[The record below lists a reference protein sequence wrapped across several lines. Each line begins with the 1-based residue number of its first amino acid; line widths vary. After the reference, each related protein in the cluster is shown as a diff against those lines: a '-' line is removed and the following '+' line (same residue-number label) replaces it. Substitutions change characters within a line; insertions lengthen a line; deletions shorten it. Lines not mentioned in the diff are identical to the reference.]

1 MKNWPRISINMEK
14 EFTRCFGCGQD
25 NPIGL
30 KLRFV
35 KEGKIVR
42 AGFTPSRLHQ
52 GWSGVLHGG
61 ITMTLLDEATSYAT
75 LLEGINTITARL
87 DVRLKRPIPV
97 DQPLSIT
104 GNIVR
109 RTRKTVETKGAVFL
123 QDGTMAAEA
132 DGIQFIVDATREAEQ

>member
-1 MKNWPRISINMEK
+1 
-14 EFTRCFGCGQD
+14 
-25 NPIGL
+25 
-30 KLRFV
+30 
-35 KEGKIVR
+35 
-42 AGFTPSRLHQ
+42 
-52 GWSGVLHGG
+52 
-61 ITMTLLDEATSYAT
+61 MTLLDEATSYAT
-75 LLEGINTITARL
+75 LLEGINTVTARL

-123 QDGTMAAEA
+123 QDGTIAAEA